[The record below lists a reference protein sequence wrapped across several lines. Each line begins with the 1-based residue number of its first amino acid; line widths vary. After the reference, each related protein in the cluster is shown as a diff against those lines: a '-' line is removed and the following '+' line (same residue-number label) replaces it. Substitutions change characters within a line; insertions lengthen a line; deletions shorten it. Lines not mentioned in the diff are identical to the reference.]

1 MMFAC
6 VVFLAAVVSLHA
18 APEHTGEA
26 NLAKGQTSNNST
38 EYNSNY
44 DVMYEG
50 NNGIMENS
58 DYRIL
63 TAASLGLNGTE
74 TKAHFFIQE
83 KLKSLIKDLNKVI
96 TKLPI
101 ETRDNVTNKLRDI
114 LLKYKR
120 AEMTKFDAEND
131 NLEQKEISEIN
142 KNADLLNNTDTT
154 TNENRTEP
162 LQPSSQGESDVN
174 SFSDIITILSSNNLD
189 EKSKQFL
196 KDLLASSYN
205 ISANAGDATTLP
217 PVHPSLFEFVIHG
230 VRRQRIDN
238 DKDDKEEEEDESEE
252 KTAQSDSLNLSFP
265 VEPLTN
271 IFFEDESPKKLS
283 TGQNTLP
290 VSPMMSSV
298 TRSSVSPKQINVNEN
313 NQQNTKPFDVIA
325 QLPDILPHQEEV
337 LLRMDKEHNPH
348 HNSDTLFEHVPLS
361 KLLSEPIS
369 NTNLWEV
376 RSVRDKQPDR
386 HISSTDIWGE
396 TRPNVAA
403 HNEKQHEFDNVF
415 LAGSSQTAGTLD
427 LLSQLT
433 NIFGDPQNNA
443 EINKNADEDSH
454 ELHDDPF
461 QEKSHNSNFQVNPTA
476 NTIRLEHKDTIHSKQ
491 PKTNLPELHTKAMGG
506 PSELK
511 PLNTFLASSL
521 EKSPSE
527 LKLLNTFL
535 ASSLERTQ
543 SLDAASH
550 FKKVPDPLQEIN
562 ALENLLRLAEGFSPG
577 DENQNSVS
585 FKDQNVSTGD
595 NLLMKILQD
604 EDANK
609 NTIDTGESESKE
621 DDETERVVAPNVNT
635 HNVLMGSTGS
645 GNDEN
650 LSHISSV
657 DLISALFPTERQ
669 RQVNVIRFTG
679 IDDGQK
685 EKIGKGDIIDSQ
697 ESEEDTYD
705 ELSSTED
712 KKHPS
717 GGVVALESENE
728 KPSSTE
734 VQKSDGKGNSQVN
747 LSGVNTESASTES
760 NGLEDF
766 SLDRKSYIAALF
778 DVSSQSSEK
787 ISGKDSSNSEAHTD
801 LQSSRADDL
810 DSIEQDSY
818 ELGITGQDSSISVEQ
833 KSSNSISSE
842 KQPNNST
849 STEQSSSK
857 SGSNEQDSHNSG
869 SSEQDSNHL
878 NRNEQDSSNSGSSEQ
893 NSQDSNS
900 NESNSSSGRSEQ
912 YSSNS
917 SSDVNSSNSDSS
929 EDSSY
934 SDSSEKNSSNSASSE
949 EDSSNS
955 DSSEGDSSS
964 SNSSEDSS
972 NSGSS
977 EDYSSSSNSSEE
989 DSSSSNSSKENSSS
1003 SDSSEGDSSDSAS
1016 SENDSSHSDSSLE
1029 DSRNESSDSSDDSS
1043 KVSESGSVSE
1053 SSSEEEGLLPIDT
1066 IPRVQKPADLPQQ
1079 PNTRPELPVDHTL
1092 PPLIGPQNDEKYV
1105 PILPDQKGRVDEIPQ
1120 DEEIILRNPNNN
1132 RNFEDGWDNALN
1144 IFKPIE
1150 NDDDLFFAIQNI
1162 DISLPKELEEKNHY
1176 EEKKTGYGYN
1186 RIRDLLSKYDKL
1198 RKTYQKG
1205 YSKLSDYKA
1214 ERSYDNKAKD
1224 YIQPS
1229 KYSGYSTYPDDS
1241 NRYGRVRT
1249 YSNDV
1254 GYIQPTKYTRYST
1267 SYQDHS
1273 NSYGRDRTYNYED
1286 YIQPNKY
1293 IRHPIYS
1300 DNIHSKNPRK
1310 RYGDSSK
1317 LLMHDDSKYEKFT
1330 VNGQKVFKL
1339 SSNELKELNQLYR
1352 ASEHPN
1358 RPGSFDTHVNSNPYP
1373 VFRGR
1378 QRILNDPMPDYIFR
1392 GLTSQNFRTY
1402 GGRRLNHRDL
1412 INRMLHN
1419 RRLSEHRGW
1428 ISSPERPFT
1437 RRRILG
1443 EHVSLHPHG
1452 NRDFIYPNIHRHRLR

>member
-1 MMFAC
+1 MFAC

-26 NLAKGQTSNNST
+26 NLAKGQISNNST
-38 EYNSNY
+38 EYNSNN

-50 NNGIMENS
+50 SNGIVENS
-58 DYRIL
+58 DDSIL
-63 TAASLGLNGTE
+63 TEASLGLNGTE
-74 TKAHFFIQE
+74 TKAHFLIQE
-83 KLKSLIKDLNKVI
+83 KLKSLIKDLNKII

-101 ETRDNVTNKLRDI
+101 ETRVNVTNKLREI

-120 AEMTKFDAEND
+120 AEMTEFDAEN
-131 NLEQKEISEIN
+131 NSLEQKDISEIN
-142 KNADLLNNTDTT
+142 RDVDLLNNTDTT
-154 TNENRTEP
+154 TNENGTESS
-162 LQPSSQGESDVN
+162 QSSSQGETDVN

-196 KDLLASSYN
+196 KDLLASGYN

-217 PVHPSLFEFVIHG
+217 PVHPSLFEFAIHG

-238 DKDDKEEEEDESEE
+238 SKDDEEEEEDESEE
-252 KTAQSDSLNLSFP
+252 KTAHSDSINLSFP
-265 VEPLTN
+265 VEPN
-271 IFFEDESPKKLS
+271 IFFEDESPKILS
-283 TGQNTLP
+283 TDQNTLP
-290 VSPMMSSV
+290 VSPMMSTV

-313 NQQNTKPFDVIA
+313 NQQNTKPFDILA

-348 HNSDTLFEHVPLS
+348 HNSDSLFEHVPLS

-376 RSVRDKQPDR
+376 RNVRDRQPER

-403 HNEKQHEFDNVF
+403 HNEKQHEFDNGF

-427 LLSQLT
+427 ILSQLT

-443 EINKNADEDSH
+443 EINEKAADEDSH
-454 ELHDDPF
+454 ESYDDPF
-461 QEKSHNSNFQVNPTA
+461 QEKSQNSNFQLNPTA
-476 NTIRLEHKDTIHSKQ
+476 IRLEHKDTIHSKQ

-506 PSELK
+506 PSELT
-511 PLNTFLASSL
+511 PLNTFIASSL
-521 EKSPSE
+521 EKGPSE
-527 LKLLNTFL
+527 LKPLNTFL

-550 FKKVPDPLQEIN
+550 FKRVPDPLQEIN

-585 FKDQNVSTGD
+585 FKDQNLSTDD

-621 DDETERVVAPNVNT
+621 DDDTERVVAPNVNT

-685 EKIGKGDIIDSQ
+685 EKIGEGDIMDSK
-697 ESEEDTYD
+697 ESEEETYD
-705 ELSSTED
+705 ELSSTEHE
-712 KKHPS
+712 KHPS
-717 GGVVALESENE
+717 GGVVALKSEIE

-734 VQKSDGKGNSQVN
+734 VRKSDGKGNSQVN
-747 LSGVNTESASTES
+747 LSGVITESASTES

-766 SLDRKSYIAALF
+766 SLDRTSYIAALY

-801 LQSSRADDL
+801 LQSSMADDL

-818 ELGITGQDSSISVEQ
+818 ELGITGQDLSISVEQ
-833 KSSNSISSE
+833 ISSNSISSE
-842 KQPNNST
+842 KQPMNSI

-857 SGSNEQDSHNSG
+857 SGSNEQDSHNSS

-878 NRNEQDSSNSGSSEQ
+878 NTNEQDSGSSEQ
-893 NSQDSNS
+893 NSLNSDSSEQDSNS
-900 NESNSSSGRSEQ
+900 NGSDLSSGSSEQ
-912 YSSNS
+912 HSSNS
-917 SSDVNSSNSDSS
+917 SSDLNSSNSDSS
-929 EDSSY
+929 EDSNN
-934 SDSSEKNSSNSASSE
+934 SDSSEKNSSKSGSSE
-949 EDSSNS
+949 EESSNS
-955 DSSEGDSSS
+955 DSSEEDSSS

-977 EDYSSSSNSSEE
+977 EDYSSNSNSSEE
-989 DSSSSNSSKENSSS
+989 DSSG
-1003 SDSSEGDSSDSAS
+1003 SDSSEESEVDSSDSAS
-1016 SENDSSHSDSSLE
+1016 SENYSSHSDSSLE
-1029 DSRNESSDSSDDSS
+1029 DSRSESSDSSEDSS
-1043 KVSESGSVSE
+1043 KVSESDSVSE
-1053 SSSEEEGLLPIDT
+1053 SSSEEDGLLPIDT

-1079 PNTRPELPVDHTL
+1079 PNTRPDLPVDHTL
-1092 PPLIGPQNDEKYV
+1092 PPLIRPKNDENYV
-1105 PILPDQKGRVDEIPQ
+1105 PILPDQKRRVDEIPQ

-1132 RNFEDGWDNALN
+1132 WDFEDGWDDPIN

-1162 DISLPKELEEKNHY
+1162 DISLPKELQEKNHS

-1198 RKTYQKG
+1198 RKTY
-1205 YSKLSDYKA
+1205 SKLSDYKA
-1214 ERSYDNKAKD
+1214 ERSYDSKAKD

-1229 KYSGYSTYPDDS
+1229 KYSGYSTHPDNS
-1241 NRYGRVRT
+1241 NHYGRVRI

-1254 GYIQPTKYTRYST
+1254 GYIQPTKYLRYST
-1267 SYQDHS
+1267 SYPDHS
-1273 NSYGRDRTYNYED
+1273 NSYGSDRTYKYED

-1300 DNIHSKNPRK
+1300 DNIQSKNPRK
-1310 RYGDSSK
+1310 LYGDASEH
-1317 LLMHDDSKYEKFT
+1317 LMHDDSKYEKFT

-1339 SSNELKELNQLYR
+1339 SSNELRELNQLYR

-1358 RPGSFDTHVNSNPYP
+1358 RPGSVNSDPYP
-1373 VFRGR
+1373 VFRER

-1392 GLTSQNFRTY
+1392 GLTSQNFQTY

-1412 INRMLHN
+1412 INRRLSNRMLLN
-1419 RRLSEHRGW
+1419 RRLSKHSGW
-1428 ISSPERPFT
+1428 KTPFT

-1452 NRDFIYPNIHRHRLR
+1452 NRNLFYPNIHRHRLR